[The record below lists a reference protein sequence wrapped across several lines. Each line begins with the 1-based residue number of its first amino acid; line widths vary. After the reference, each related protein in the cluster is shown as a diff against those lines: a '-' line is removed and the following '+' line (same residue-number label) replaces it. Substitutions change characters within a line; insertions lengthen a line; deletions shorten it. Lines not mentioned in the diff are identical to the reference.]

1 MGLSKDQKLKSPV
14 KLEADE
20 FVKRIKEKYN
30 VDIYVAVSNSSDKIS
45 LNTLHQAL
53 LNIINQ
59 NDPDL
64 IIYSDFQN
72 NTRVRS
78 WMLYQHAFCYVAY
91 KHLWCTKT
99 DIGKFINRTHA
110 TIINSIK
117 KSENFLWCDD
127 LEFNLIYNR
136 LYKELKKCGNPS

>member
-72 NTRVRS
+72 KDCHS
-78 WMLYQHAFCYVAY
+78 
-91 KHLWCTKT
+91 
-99 DIGKFINRTHA
+99 
-110 TIINSIK
+110 
-117 KSENFLWCDD
+117 
-127 LEFNLIYNR
+127 
-136 LYKELKKCGNPS
+136 